1 MCASAGKTATAV
13 AAVFDSADDA
23 YDGDAAE
30 LTRRAFE
37 SELLAF
43 GGGKKGG
50 ADAKEAWKAWEEAL
64 ASFA

>member
-1 MCASAGKTATAV
+1 
-13 AAVFDSADDA
+13 VFDSADDA